1 MARRT
6 LEVHIKSAIALP
18 HPAAMLEIASEEAR
32 EDPMC
37 RWIAYRGETIPLE
50 QYVTAPAHSL
60 VVQSQRA
67 LESTAATNGDGFG
80 MGWYGEHP
88 EPGLYREVRPAWSDE
103 NLRYLCRHIQSHLYF
118 AHVRAATGTP
128 ITRPNCHPFACGRWL
143 FMHNGIIGNWA
154 RLRRRAE
161 ALIPD
166 EFYGSRIG
174 TTDSEAVFLA
184 ILGAGGD
191 KDPVGATA
199 RVLTSLTEM
208 VSSKGYHEPLRFTA
222 ALANGHDLYAFRY
235 AANDQANSLY
245 YRESGDN
252 VVIVSEPLDADRVRW
267 KQVPPGRVIVAR
279 EGERVA
285 IEPFLAEQR
294 VAAE

>member
-1 MARRT
+1 
-6 LEVHIKSAIALP
+6 
-18 HPAAMLEIASEEAR
+18 
-32 EDPMC
+32 MC

-60 VVQSQRA
+60 VVQSQRS

-128 ITRPNCHPFACGRWL
+128 ITRPNCHL
-143 FMHNGIIGNWA
+143 F
-154 RLRRRAE
+154 
-161 ALIPD
+161 
-166 EFYGSRIG
+166 
-174 TTDSEAVFLA
+174 
-184 ILGAGGD
+184 
-191 KDPVGATA
+191 
-199 RVLTSLTEM
+199 
-208 VSSKGYHEPLRFTA
+208 
-222 ALANGHDLYAFRY
+222 AFRY
-235 AANDQANSLY
+235 AANDEANSLY

-252 VVIVSEPLDADRVRW
+252 VVIVSEPLDANRAHW
-267 KQVPPGRVIVAR
+267 KPVPPGHAIVAR
-279 EGERVA
+279 EGERLA
-285 IEPFLAEQR
+285 LAPFLAKQQ